1 MIKNAKKF
9 LELIRRSQT
18 FLISAH
24 VNPDPDAFAS
34 ELSLTFFLESLGKK
48 VHIIAEEFPSDHMD
62 FMPGMRKIHALGR
75 RNTIDYDVAIIM
87 DCGDIDRI
95 GKVKRLL
102 KGNKPV
108 VNIDHHVTNTQF
120 GDLNYVDPKAS
131 STSELIYD
139 LLKNWKMPLP
149 RDIAYLL
156 YTGIMTDTGSFR
168 YTNTSSQTHVI
179 TADLLKYD
187 FLPQDIFKAVYENVP
202 LVDLK
207 YFTKVASEFDA
218 LYDGALICVDLP
230 KRIVNK
236 FSKEFDLRDKIFG
249 LLRSI
254 KGVEVLV
261 IFTEDRKS
269 RTRVN
274 FRSQGSVDVAQIAY
288 YFNGGGHSK
297 ASGCIMDCDIKTAR
311 RRVLK
316 RVAQDLA
323 RTKSK

>member
-1 MIKNAKKF
+1 MVKSAKNF
-9 LELIRRSQT
+9 LDLIQRSQT

-34 ELSLTFFLESLGKK
+34 ELSLAFFLESLGKK
-48 VHIIAEEFPSDHMD
+48 VYVVAEELPSEHMN
-62 FMPGMRKIHALGR
+62 FLPGMRKIHALGR
-75 RNTIDYDVAIIM
+75 RNRLDYDVAIIL
-87 DCGDIDRI
+87 DCGDIDRV

-102 KGNKPV
+102 KDGKPV
-108 VNIDHHVTNTQF
+108 VNIDHHVTNTLF

-131 STSELIYD
+131 STSELIYE
-139 LLKNWKMPLP
+139 LLKSWKVPVLK
-149 RDIAYLL
+149 DIAYLL

-168 YTNTSSQTHVI
+168 YTNTSSHTHMI
-179 TADLLKYD
+179 IADLLNYD

-254 KGVEVLV
+254 KGVEVLI
-261 IFTEDRKS
+261 IFTEDTKS

-274 FRSQGSVDVAQIAY
+274 FRSQCLVDVAQIAY
-288 YFNGGGHSK
+288 DFNGGGHSK
-297 ASGCIMDCDIKTAR
+297 ASGCILDCDMKTAR

-316 RVAQDLA
+316 RVARDLA
-323 RTKSK
+323 RTNRK